1 MSPYG
6 VVGRLL
12 QIAANP
18 YIADV
23 RSSCLARP
31 PGDWRINPRLAA
43 DPVFQVWSDPARGRE
58 KLRTASGDVDI
69 EDSVMVPYTVSA
81 SLVAL
86 K

>member
-1 MSPYG
+1 MKQ
-6 VVGRLL
+6 V
-12 QIAANP
+12 
-18 YIADV
+18 ADV

-43 DPVFQVWSDPARGRE
+43 DPVFQDWSDPARERE

-69 EDSVMVPYTVSA
+69 EDSVMEPYTVSA
-81 SLVAL
+81 SFAAL